1 MLLKIQKIN
10 SSPNIH
16 VSAYVLNKII
26 TVNIVQ
32 YVIRNEKV
40 TLLISHKALFML
52 LDFFFLSFF
61 KKMNVAKDRK
71 LIFSYPGLNLLKT

>member
-1 MLLKIQKIN
+1 MLLKIQKLN

-16 VSAYVLNKII
+16 VSTYVLNKII

-40 TLLISHKALFML
+40 TLLISHKALFIFL
-52 LDFFFLSFF
+52 YFFLSFF
-61 KKMNVAKDRK
+61 KNMNVAKDRK

>member
-40 TLLISHKALFML
+40 TLLISHKALFIF
-52 LDFFFLSFF
+52 LDFFLSFF
-61 KKMNVAKDRK
+61 KNMNVAKDRK

>member
-40 TLLISHKALFML
+40 TLLISHKALFIF
-52 LDFFFLSFF
+52 LDFFLSFL
-61 KKMNVAKDRK
+61 KNMNVAKDRK